1 MTRKKIVI
9 MATRFPF
16 PIEKGDKLRTYYLL
30 KSLHKTHDLYLIS
43 LSEETISE
51 GQLNEIKAFT
61 KEIHLF
67 TLSKIGKYFRLIWGL
82 FNNKPLQVNY
92 FTSFKKKQKIQDLL
106 ELIKPDHI
114 ICQLIRSAEYVK
126 NYHDCPK
133 TIDYMDALSKGMERR
148 INKVNW
154 TYKFIFQLEAKR
166 LKDYERR
173 IFNYF
178 EFQTIISKQDRDY
191 ISHPDQKKM
200 LVMPN
205 GIDDYYFEALDVE
218 KKYDLVFV
226 GNLNYPPNIDA
237 INYLVKEILPSLPHL
252 KFLISGANPSKSLLL
267 QFASTPNITISGW
280 VDDIRESYLQGKILI
295 APMQIGTGMQNK
307 ILEAM
312 ALGVPSITTTL
323 ANNAIMAKHEESI
336 WVADT
341 RESIILGIETLLS
354 NETMYEKIKGNA
366 KEFVRERYNWNTIIQ
381 DLSKSIQI

>member
-82 FNNKPLQVNY
+82 FNSKPLQVNY
-92 FTSFKKKQKIQDLL
+92 FTSFKKKRKIEDLL

-154 TYKFIFQLEAKR
+154 TSKFIFQLEARR

-205 GIDDYYFEALDVE
+205 GIDDHYFEALKVE

-252 KFLISGANPSKSLLL
+252 KFLISGANPSKSLLHQL
-267 QFASTPNITISGW
+267 DSIPNITITGW
-280 VDDIRESYLQGKILI
+280 VDDIRESYLQGRILI

-323 ANNAIMAKHEESI
+323 ANNAIMATHQETI

-354 NETMYEKIKGNA
+354 NEAMYEKIKGNA

>member
-1 MTRKKIVI
+1 M
-9 MATRFPF
+9 
-16 PIEKGDKLRTYYLL
+16 
-30 KSLHKTHDLYLIS
+30 
-43 LSEETISE
+43 
-51 GQLNEIKAFT
+51 
-61 KEIHLF
+61 
-67 TLSKIGKYFRLIWGL
+67 
-82 FNNKPLQVNY
+82 
-92 FTSFKKKQKIQDLL
+92 

-154 TYKFIFQLEAKR
+154 ASKFIFQLEAKR

-205 GIDDYYFEALDVE
+205 GIDDYYFEALKVE

-237 INYLVKEILPSLPHL
+237 INYLVKEILPSLTHL
-252 KFLISGANPSKSLLL
+252 KLLISGANPSKSLLL
-267 QFASTPNITISGW
+267 QLASTPNITITGW

-323 ANNAIMAKHEESI
+323 ANNAIMAKHKESI

-341 RESIILGIETLLS
+341 KESIILGIETLLS
-354 NETMYEKIKGNA
+354 DEAIYEKIKENA
-366 KEFVRERYNWNTIIQ
+366 KEFVRERYNWNTIIL

>member
-51 GQLNEIKAFT
+51 DQLNEIKAFT

-67 TLSKIGKYFRLIWGL
+67 TLSKIGKYFRLILGL
-82 FNNKPLQVNY
+82 FNSKPLQVNY
-92 FTSFKKKQKIQDLL
+92 FTSFKKKREIEGLL

-154 TYKFIFQLEAKR
+154 TSKFIFQLEAKR

-205 GIDDYYFEALDVE
+205 GIDDHYFEALKVE

-237 INYLVKEILPSLPHL
+237 INYLVKEILPSLPRL
-252 KFLISGANPSKSLLL
+252 KLLISGANPSKSLLL
-267 QFASTPNITISGW
+267 QLASIPNITITGW

-323 ANNAIMAKHEESI
+323 ANNAIMATHQESI

-341 RESIILGIETLLS
+341 RESIIHGIETLLS
-354 NETMYEKIKGNA
+354 NEAMYEKIKGNA
-366 KEFVRERYNWNTIIQ
+366 KEFVRERYNWITIIQ

>member
-1 MTRKKIVI
+1 MNRKKIVI

-82 FNNKPLQVNY
+82 FNSKPLQVNY
-92 FTSFKKKQKIQDLL
+92 FTSFKKKRKIEDLL

-154 TYKFIFQLEAKR
+154 TSKFIFQLEARR

-200 LVMPN
+200 LVMAN
-205 GIDDYYFEALDVE
+205 GIDDHYFEALKVE

-267 QFASTPNITISGW
+267 QLDSIPNITITGW

-323 ANNAIMAKHEESI
+323 ANNAIMATHQETI

-354 NETMYEKIKGNA
+354 NEAMYEKIKGNA

>member
-1 MTRKKIVI
+1 MNRKKIVV
-9 MATRFPF
+9 MSTRFPF

-30 KSLHKTHDLYLIS
+30 KSLHKTHDIYLIS
-43 LSEETISE
+43 LCEETITE
-51 GQLNEIKAFT
+51 IQLNEIQAFT

-67 TLSKIGKYFRLIWGL
+67 SLSKIGKYFRLILGI
-82 FNNKPLQVNY
+82 FNSKPLQINY
-92 FTSFKKKQKIQDLL
+92 FTSFKKKREVEALL
-106 ELIKPDHI
+106 KLIKPDHI

-148 INKVNW
+148 VNKVNW
-154 TYKFIFQLEAKR
+154 CYKFIFQLEANR

-178 EFQTIISKQDRDY
+178 EFQTIISKQDQDY

-200 LVMPN
+200 IVMPN
-205 GIDDYYFEALDVE
+205 GIDDYYFESLKVE

-237 INYLVKEILPSLPHL
+237 IHYLLNEILPSLPHL
-252 KFLISGANPSKSLLL
+252 TLLISGANPSTKLLHQIAL
-267 QFASTPNITISGW
+267 SPNTTITGW
-280 VDDIRESYLQGKILI
+280 VDDIRQSYLQGEILI

-323 ANNAIMAKHEESI
+323 ANNAIMAQHKETI

-341 RESIILGIETLLS
+341 KEELVLGLETLLS
-354 NETMYEKIKGNA
+354 DKALYEKIKGNA
-366 KEFVRERYNWNTIIQ
+366 KEFVRERYNWNTIIEV
-381 DLSKSIQI
+381 LSKSIQI

>member
-82 FNNKPLQVNY
+82 FNSKPLQVNY
-92 FTSFKKKQKIQDLL
+92 FTSFKKKRKIEDLL

-154 TYKFIFQLEAKR
+154 TSKFIFQLEARR

-205 GIDDYYFEALDVE
+205 GIDDHYFEALKVE

-252 KFLISGANPSKSLLL
+252 KFLISGANPSKSLLHQL
-267 QFASTPNITISGW
+267 DSIPNITITGW

-323 ANNAIMAKHEESI
+323 ANNAIMATHQESI

-341 RESIILGIETLLS
+341 KESIILGIETLLS
-354 NETMYEKIKGNA
+354 NEAMYEKIKGNA

>member
-1 MTRKKIVI
+1 

-51 GQLNEIKAFT
+51 DQLNEIKAFT

-67 TLSKIGKYFRLIWGL
+67 TLSKIGKYFRLILGL
-82 FNNKPLQVNY
+82 FNSKPLQVNY
-92 FTSFKKKQKIQDLL
+92 FTSFKKKREIENLL

-154 TYKFIFQLEAKR
+154 TSKFIFQLEAKR

-205 GIDDYYFEALDVE
+205 GIDDHYFESLKVE
-218 KKYDLVFV
+218 IKYDLVFV

-237 INYLVKEILPSLPHL
+237 INYLVKEILPSLPRL
-252 KFLISGANPSKSLLL
+252 KLLISGANPSKSLLL
-267 QFASTPNITISGW
+267 QLASIPNITITGW

-323 ANNAIMAKHEESI
+323 ANNAIMATHQESI

-341 RESIILGIETLLS
+341 RESIIHGIETLLS
-354 NETMYEKIKGNA
+354 NEAMYEKIKGNA
-366 KEFVRERYNWNTIIQ
+366 KEFVRERYNWITIIQ

>member
-51 GQLNEIKAFT
+51 DQLNEIKAFT

-82 FNNKPLQVNY
+82 FNSKPLQVNY
-92 FTSFKKKQKIQDLL
+92 FTSFKKKRKIEDLL

-154 TYKFIFQLEAKR
+154 ASKFIFQLEAKR

-205 GIDDYYFEALDVE
+205 GIDDHYFEALKVE

-252 KFLISGANPSKSLLL
+252 KFLISGANPSKSLLHQL
-267 QFASTPNITISGW
+267 DSIPNITITGW

-323 ANNAIMAKHEESI
+323 ANNAIMATHQETI

-354 NETMYEKIKGNA
+354 NEAMYEKIKGNA

>member
-82 FNNKPLQVNY
+82 FNSKPLQVNY
-92 FTSFKKKQKIQDLL
+92 FTSFKKKRKIEDLL

-154 TYKFIFQLEAKR
+154 TSKFIFQLEARR

-205 GIDDYYFEALDVE
+205 GIDDHYFEALKVE

-267 QFASTPNITISGW
+267 QLDSIPNITITGW

-323 ANNAIMAKHEESI
+323 ANNAIMATHQETI

-354 NETMYEKIKGNA
+354 NEAMYEKIKGNA
-366 KEFVRERYNWNTIIQ
+366 KEFVRERYNWNNIIQ
-381 DLSKSIQI
+381 DLSNSIQI

>member
-51 GQLNEIKAFT
+51 DQLNEIKAFT

-67 TLSKIGKYFRLIWGL
+67 TLSKIGKYFRLILGL
-82 FNNKPLQVNY
+82 FNSKPLQVNY
-92 FTSFKKKQKIQDLL
+92 FTSFKKKREIENLL

-154 TYKFIFQLEAKR
+154 TSKFIFQLEAKR

-205 GIDDYYFEALDVE
+205 GIDDHYFESLKVE
-218 KKYDLVFV
+218 IKYDLVFV

-237 INYLVKEILPSLPHL
+237 INYLVKEILPSLPRL
-252 KFLISGANPSKSLLL
+252 KLLISGANPSKSLLL
-267 QFASTPNITISGW
+267 QLASIPNITITGW

-323 ANNAIMAKHEESI
+323 ANNAIMATHQESI

-341 RESIILGIETLLS
+341 RESIIHGIETLLS
-354 NETMYEKIKGNA
+354 NEAMYEKIKGNA
-366 KEFVRERYNWNTIIQ
+366 KEFVRERYNWITIIQ

>member
-67 TLSKIGKYFRLIWGL
+67 TLSKIGKYSRLIWGL
-82 FNNKPLQVNY
+82 FNSKPLQVNY
-92 FTSFKKKQKIQDLL
+92 FTSFKKKRKIEDLL

-154 TYKFIFQLEAKR
+154 ASKFIFQLEAKR

-205 GIDDYYFEALDVE
+205 GIDDYYFEALKVE

-252 KFLISGANPSKSLLL
+252 KLLISGANPSKSLLL
-267 QFASTPNITISGW
+267 QLASTPNITITGW

-323 ANNAIMAKHEESI
+323 ANNAIMANHKESI

-354 NETMYEKIKGNA
+354 NEAMYEKIKGNA
-366 KEFVRERYNWNTIIQ
+366 KEFVRERYNWNTIIL

>member
-51 GQLNEIKAFT
+51 DQLNEIKAFT

-82 FNNKPLQVNY
+82 FNSKPLQVNY
-92 FTSFKKKQKIQDLL
+92 FTSFKKKRKIEDLL

-154 TYKFIFQLEAKR
+154 TSKFIFQLEARR

-205 GIDDYYFEALDVE
+205 GIDDHYFEALKVE

-252 KFLISGANPSKSLLL
+252 KFLISGANPSKSLLHQL
-267 QFASTPNITISGW
+267 DSIPNITITGW

-323 ANNAIMAKHEESI
+323 ANNAIMATHQETI

-354 NETMYEKIKGNA
+354 NEAMYEKIKGNA

>member
-82 FNNKPLQVNY
+82 FNSKPLQVNY
-92 FTSFKKKQKIQDLL
+92 FTSFKKKRKIEDLL

-154 TYKFIFQLEAKR
+154 TSKFIFQLEARR

-205 GIDDYYFEALDVE
+205 GIDDHYFEALKVE

-252 KFLISGANPSKSLLL
+252 KFLISGANPSKSLLHQL
-267 QFASTPNITISGW
+267 DSIPNITITGW

-323 ANNAIMAKHEESI
+323 ANNAIMATHQETI

-354 NETMYEKIKGNA
+354 NEAMYEKIKGNA

>member
-1 MTRKKIVI
+1 
-9 MATRFPF
+9 
-16 PIEKGDKLRTYYLL
+16 
-30 KSLHKTHDLYLIS
+30 
-43 LSEETISE
+43 
-51 GQLNEIKAFT
+51 
-61 KEIHLF
+61 
-67 TLSKIGKYFRLIWGL
+67 
-82 FNNKPLQVNY
+82 
-92 FTSFKKKQKIQDLL
+92 
-106 ELIKPDHI
+106 
-114 ICQLIRSAEYVK
+114 
-126 NYHDCPK
+126 
-133 TIDYMDALSKGMERR
+133 MDALSKGMERR

-154 TYKFIFQLEAKR
+154 ISKFIFQLEARR

-205 GIDDYYFEALDVE
+205 GIDDHFFEALKVE
-218 KKYDLVFV
+218 IKYDLVFV

-237 INYLVKEILPSLPHL
+237 INYLVKEILPSLPRL
-252 KFLISGANPSKSLLL
+252 KLLISGANPSKSLLL
-267 QFASTPNITISGW
+267 QLASTPNITITGW

-323 ANNAIMAKHEESI
+323 ANNAIMAKHQESI

-341 RESIILGIETLLS
+341 RESIIDGIETLLS
-354 NETMYEKIKGNA
+354 NEAMYEKIKGNA

-381 DLSKSIQI
+381 DLSNSIQI

>member
-82 FNNKPLQVNY
+82 FNSKPLQVNY
-92 FTSFKKKQKIQDLL
+92 FTSFKKKRKIEDLL

-154 TYKFIFQLEAKR
+154 TSKFIFQLEARR

-205 GIDDYYFEALDVE
+205 GIDDHYFEALKVE
-218 KKYDLVFV
+218 KKYELVFV

-252 KFLISGANPSKSLLL
+252 KFLISGANPSKSLLHQL
-267 QFASTPNITISGW
+267 DSIPNITITGW

-323 ANNAIMAKHEESI
+323 ANNAIMATHQETI

-354 NETMYEKIKGNA
+354 NEAMYEKIKGNA